1 MMRKG
6 GNRFSEQIMLEQK
19 RRPGRRSSA
28 NSSCLS
34 LARSWNVAPI
44 TAALALLA
52 LPGCSS
58 LTDLG
63 YVDQPAVADNIHA
76 WVGQE
81 AAARWGAPISLANL
95 TEDER
100 TLRDLAFPLI
110 QPAYTRDR
118 WDQVVYEYGQKRDF
132 QRSLWIPDPT
142 LYYVNL
148 IAANYRSS
156 AGRYNR
162 LNDDVR
168 NDVVRMGPF
177 FYIAH
182 KVIEADRKRQA
193 TMAII
198 PDVSPP
204 EQFNALARVS
214 ENNLTIAWVQA
225 SLAQRAASYRFALNR
240 LAVSE
245 PEDLATNVDI
255 SLTLMQQ
262 QMVSNQLVPPGPFG
276 AGPVGVTPVP
286 GAAPPPLAMAA
297 PPPPPPVPVAVAA
310 RPKPAVAMATKP
322 PPVVK

>member
-1 MMRKG
+1 MRYWKT
-6 GNRFSEQIMLEQK
+6 
-19 RRPGRRSSA
+19 
-28 NSSCLS
+28 
-34 LARSWNVAPI
+34 API
-44 TAALALLA
+44 MAALALLA

-58 LTDLG
+58 LGDLG

-132 QRSLWIPDPT
+132 QRSLWIIDPT
-142 LYYVNL
+142 LYYINL
-148 IAANYRSS
+148 IAANYRST

-168 NDVVRMGPF
+168 NDIVRMGPF
-177 FYIAH
+177 FYTAH
-182 KVIEADRKRQA
+182 RVIEADRKRQA

-204 EQFNALARVS
+204 ERFNALARVS
-214 ENNLTIAWVQA
+214 ENNLTIAWVQE

-245 PEDLATNVDI
+245 PEDMATNVDI

-262 QMVSNQLVPPGPFG
+262 QIASNQLVPPGPFG
-276 AGPVGVTPVP
+276 MAPV
-286 GAAPPPLAMAA
+286 AMAA
-297 PPPPPPVPVAVAA
+297 PPPPVPVAVAA
-310 RPKPAVAMATKP
+310 KPKPAVAMAT
-322 PPVVK
+322 

>member
-1 MMRKG
+1 M
-6 GNRFSEQIMLEQK
+6 
-19 RRPGRRSSA
+19 
-28 NSSCLS
+28 
-34 LARSWNVAPI
+34 
-44 TAALALLA
+44 AALTLSA

-58 LTDLG
+58 LGDIG

-81 AAARWGAPISLANL
+81 AAARWGAPIS
-95 TEDER
+95 
-100 TLRDLAFPLI
+100 LRDLAFPLI

-132 QRSLWIPDPT
+132 QRSLWIIDPT

-148 IAANYRSS
+148 IAANYRST

-162 LNDDVR
+162 LNDDIR
-168 NDVVRMGPF
+168 NDIVRMGPF

-182 KVIEADRKRQA
+182 RVIEADRKRQA

-204 EQFNALARVS
+204 ERFNALARVS
-214 ENNLTIAWVQA
+214 ENNLTIAWVQE

-245 PEDLATNVDI
+245 PEDMATNVDI

-262 QMVSNQLVPPGPFG
+262 QIASNQLVPPGPFG
-276 AGPVGVTPVP
+276 
-286 GAAPPPLAMAA
+286 GAAPLAMAA
-297 PPPPPPVPVAVAA
+297 PPPVPVPVAAGP
-310 RPKPAVAMATKP
+310 RPAVAMATKP